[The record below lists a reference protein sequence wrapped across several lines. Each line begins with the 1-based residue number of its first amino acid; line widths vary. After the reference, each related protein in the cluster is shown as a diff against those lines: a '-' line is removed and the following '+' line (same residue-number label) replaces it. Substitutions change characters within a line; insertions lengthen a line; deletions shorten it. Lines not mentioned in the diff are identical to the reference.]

1 MNTSFF
7 LTPVVFSQLEFRPRW
22 GFEGLAINE
31 FQGLRFAPPPGTPH
45 AVAARAAAS
54 QPEAAPEAAPEAEP
68 EAEPEAACG
77 EERTAAGRSSSGSGR
92 GGSEGFVRTGDDAL
106 GRVALQGRPLGA
118 AVAAQARLAGGLYA
132 GTLALLQRQRPTF
145 ARMAPPPAS
154 RSTRLF

>member
-1 MNTSFF
+1 
-7 LTPVVFSQLEFRPRW
+7 
-22 GFEGLAINE
+22 LAINE
-31 FQGLRFAPPPGTPH
+31 FRGLRFAPPPGTPH

-54 QPEAAPEAAPEAEP
+54 QPEAAPEAA
-68 EAEPEAACG
+68 CG
-77 EERTAAGRSSSGSGR
+77 EERTAAGRRSSGSGR